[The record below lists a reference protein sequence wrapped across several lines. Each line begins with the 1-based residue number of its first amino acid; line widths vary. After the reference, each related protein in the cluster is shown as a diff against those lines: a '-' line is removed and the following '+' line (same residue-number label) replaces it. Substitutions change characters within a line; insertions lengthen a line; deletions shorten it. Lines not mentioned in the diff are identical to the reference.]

1 MAVERDLAPSP
12 SPESPA
18 EASPMGA
25 EPLPGANGAVTAPE
39 AGGMP
44 GGDDRDRVRPD
55 APNSPGPLSVS
66 PDGATLAYLVREGAG
81 FRLELCPV
89 GGGVPVVLDL
99 PFSPLPDGAA
109 EGEPGTGEGPAWSPD
124 GRRLAVK
131 GDHPGHGGSAIWLV
145 EVETGESRVLVDHRA
160 ADRGPRW
167 SPDGA
172 LVAFTSRPEGRADTV
187 SMAFADEPGPAIA
200 LTDGRQ
206 DDRDPAWSFDGSL
219 LAFRRRHGEVFG
231 DHDLWVSV
239 LATGEL
245 RQLTGK
251 PGKAGLGG
259 KPANRWDLRWA
270 PDRLQMAYVSDE
282 REWDI
287 IAVIN
292 GENGA
297 GWTLAGEAGDKADPR
312 WDPTGKKIL
321 YVRGQG
327 TTTAC
332 CVKGTSAATAVVLD
346 PGDGVAASPRW
357 LGEGRVVYRFGDPRR
372 AATLVVQDAIEGAAR
387 TALPAPEG
395 SIPAGAE
402 PIVVGEDAADA
413 GTSSTTGATGADSG
427 AAPNPVDHDAP
438 DVAESST
445 PAPTG
450 ASSKEGA
457 APEGGDVPATD
468 AGLGLPDPI
477 EGYVTPGSF
486 AVEVDEGVTLSGLT
500 YRQPERS
507 GPAPAVICLGDGPP
521 RRHGSEVQPLEQGL
535 AAAGLWVY
543 APNGRGVAGYGRSVS
558 DTQAA
563 LADQEV
569 EIGDLVT
576 IAAAVR
582 AHEGVIDQAPAV
594 VGRGYGGTL
603 ALLAA
608 GRPGLAR
615 AYVAIDP
622 VADWDQELDE
632 AGPAWRAWVTE
643 HLGVPAVQR
652 GRVATH
658 TPTTYAG
665 LLDGP
670 VLLLGTGHASPGR
683 AAQLRGF
690 AALLDEL
697 GVTYEME
704 EVPAGEPAAAIAA
717 RVAEFLR
724 VALTPDP
731 PAEPTPEPEPEPEP
745 AFGDGADD
753 AGTTGDTG
761 QVDGTAG
768 DEASEPARG

>member
-1 MAVERDLAPSP
+1 MAVERELAPSP
-12 SPESPA
+12 SSESA
-18 EASPMGA
+18 AASASETSPSGA
-25 EPLPGANGAVTAPE
+25 EPLPGANGAVDVLE

-44 GGDDRDRVRPD
+44 GDSREPVRMD
-55 APNSPGPLSVS
+55 VPNPPGPVSVS
-66 PDGATLAYLVREGAG
+66 PDGATLAYLVRAGTG

-89 GGGVPVVLDL
+89 GGGEPTTLDL
-99 PFSPLPDGAA
+99 PFSPLPDEAA

-124 GRRLAVK
+124 GRRLAVA
-131 GDHPGHGGSAIWLV
+131 GAHPGHAGSAIWLV
-145 EVETGESRVLVDHRA
+145 VVETGESRLLVDHRA

-187 SMAFADEPGPAIA
+187 CMAFADEPGPAIA

-219 LAFRRRHGEVFG
+219 LAFRRRHGEVSG
-231 DHDLWVSV
+231 DHDLWVAT

-259 KPANRWDLRWA
+259 KPANRWSLRWA
-270 PDRLQMAYVSDE
+270 PDRLQMAYVTDE

-312 WDPTGKKIL
+312 WDPAGKKIL
-321 YVRGQG
+321 YTRSQG

-332 CVKGTSAATAVVLD
+332 CVKGTSAATATVLD
-346 PGDGVAASPRW
+346 PGDGVASSPRW

-372 AATLVVQDAIEGAAR
+372 AATLVVQDAVEGATR
-387 TALPAPEG
+387 ITLPAPEG
-395 SIPAGAE
+395 TIPVTSVTA
-402 PIVVGEDAADA
+402 GEDAGVTTADGATPLTGDGSPAEADGAPEVTPPTAASPDAPSIEGDASEGTEVPTADA
-413 GTSSTTGATGADSG
+413 GR
-427 AAPNPVDHDAP
+427 
-438 DVAESST
+438 
-445 PAPTG
+445 
-450 ASSKEGA
+450 
-457 APEGGDVPATD
+457 
-468 AGLGLPDPI
+468 GLPEPI
-477 EGYVTPGSF
+477 AGYVTPGSF
-486 AVEVDEGVTLSGLT
+486 EVEVDEGVTLSGLT
-500 YRQPERS
+500 YRLPERS
-507 GPAPAVICLGDGPP
+507 GPAPAVISLGDGPP

-535 AAAGLWVY
+535 AAADLWVY
-543 APNGRGVAGYGRSVS
+543 APNGRGIAGYGRSVS

-563 LADQEV
+563 MADQEI

-576 IAAAVR
+576 VAVAVR
-582 AHEGVIDQAPAV
+582 TREGVIDQAPAF

-603 ALLAA
+603 ALLTA

-632 AGPAWRAWVTE
+632 ADPAWRAWITE

-670 VLLLGTGHASPGR
+670 VLLVGTGDASPGR

-697 GVTYEME
+697 GVSYELA
-704 EVPAGEPAAAIAA
+704 EVPAGESPDAVAE

-724 VALTPDP
+724 GALAPDLMTE
-731 PAEPTPEPEPEPEP
+731 AEPETADDEVGGRAELPVDEGASDETV
-745 AFGDGADD
+745 GDG
-753 AGTTGDTG
+753 GT
-761 QVDGTAG
+761 
-768 DEASEPARG
+768 EPARG